1 VRARREIRQKTRAL
15 TAETRIT
22 VKILAAIPVMIM
34 GTLYISNRE
43 YVMILFNTATGR
55 SVLTFAVVAIIV
67 GVVVINKIANLDM
80 SR

>member
-1 VRARREIRQKTRAL
+1 
-15 TAETRIT
+15 
-22 VKILAAIPVMIM
+22 
-34 GTLYISNRE
+34 
-43 YVMILFNTATGR
+43 MILFNTATGR